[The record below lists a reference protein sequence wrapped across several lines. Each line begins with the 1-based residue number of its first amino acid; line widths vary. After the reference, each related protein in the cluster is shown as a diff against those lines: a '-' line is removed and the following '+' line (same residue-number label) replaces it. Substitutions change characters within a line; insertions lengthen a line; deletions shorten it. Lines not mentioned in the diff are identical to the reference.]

1 MEWGKGTIKEWLW
14 DKALF
19 EKNCSSVIQDTLWKD
34 IFKNRDILKI
44 NKIKRVDQTKQTVG
58 SLFDILIECSAYRSL
73 IEDILLK
80 WDKVAQVL
88 VNEEKKRNEEF
99 LIANKF
105 QREQEAEKKL
115 YDISKILEEIYKNK
129 FLDIM
134 FWNESIKQV
143 GEDDFNDLENSI
155 ENLGNEY
162 KAELIQ
168 KYIESW
174 YYDEDKPLESVV
186 DKLRETVLKVAGLY
200 IWVREI
206 DKKTVEIKRLS
217 LPGQVSE

>member
-1 MEWGKGTIKEWLW
+1 M
-14 DKALF
+14 
-19 EKNCSSVIQDTLWKD
+19 
-34 IFKNRDILKI
+34 
-44 NKIKRVDQTKQTVG
+44 
-58 SLFDILIECSAYRSL
+58 
-73 IEDILLK
+73 K